1 MCLIAFAWGASERFP
16 FVIAANRDEFLERP
30 TAPLSL
36 WQSPS
41 GASILAGRDLKD
53 GGTWMGFS
61 PSGRFAMLTNVREP
75 LATPPTQPSQP
86 ISRGGLAM
94 GWLTSDLS
102 AAQWAKS
109 IEPHRYQGFNLIVG
123 DWTSKQCFHFSHQQN
138 LKLFKPLAGV
148 STAQSATQLIA
159 TEMPWGAVYG
169 LSNAAL
175 DTPWPKTQLLKNALQ
190 RSLESADAQ
199 QLTARNLRA
208 LADESK
214 PLAADLPATGVP
226 QALEL
231 ALSSAFVSHPPTL
244 PSYGTRSS
252 LVAVFEATIGLQ
264 VTEVTHPHDCT
275 LSTQIGRSMSWR

>member
-1 MCLIAFAWGASERFP
+1 MCLIALAWGASERFP
-16 FVIAANRDEFLERP
+16 FVIAANRDEFLQRP

-41 GASILAGRDLKD
+41 GASILSGRDLKD

-61 PSGRFAMLTNVREP
+61 PSGRFAMLTNVRAP
-75 LATPPTQPSQP
+75 LATPPDEP

-123 DWTSKQCFHFSHQQN
+123 DWASKQCFYFSHQQN

-148 STAQSATQLIA
+148 SSAQIATQLIA

-175 DTPWPKTQLLKNALQ
+175 DTPWPKTQRLKNALQ
-190 RSLESADAQ
+190 RSLESTDAQ
-199 QLTARNLRA
+199 QLIAHNLQA

-214 PLAADLPATGVP
+214 APAADLPATGVP
-226 QALEL
+226 QELEL
-231 ALSSAFVSHPPTL
+231 ALSSAFVSHPPNT

-252 LVAVFEATIGLQ
+252 LVAVFEATLGLQ

-275 LSTQIGRSMSWR
+275 LSTQISRSLSWR